1 MAAIPWQAEIAAV
14 KEQVEEL
21 QADGNYRAAMS
32 YVRKLEE
39 ARVFSMLAIE
49 IEVGYNKLRFA
60 EKLTS

>member
-49 IEVGYNKLRFA
+49 IEVGYNK
-60 EKLTS
+60 

>member
-1 MAAIPWQAEIAAV
+1 M

-49 IEVGYNKLRFA
+49 IEVGPKSATTNKICRKTDIMKHDIIL
-60 EKLTS
+60 